1 MRIYQFRLDDYVNRD
16 IAAFFVIGDDKF
28 KLATSLILP
37 RDFTTDSIPYSTTWT
52 QYSCYVKDAIF
63 SYHKEIE

>member
-28 KLATSLILP
+28 KLATSLALP
-37 RDFTTDSIPYSTTWT
+37 HNFTTDYIPYSKTWT
-52 QYSCYVKDAIF
+52 RYEGYVEDAIF
-63 SYHKEIE
+63 CYHKEIK